1 MKLKSE
7 VVNKIILKK
16 SFISLFFVF
25 VIYLSY
31 SNVLDTVAEDYT
43 EAGIERSLITFAI
56 SRSLNGVI
64 SVAQGTE
71 VALSPAGVGLTF
83 APGQILDPVNDLI
96 ERFSWVVMVSGAS
109 LGIQRLFLEITS
121 SMFINVVL
129 TILVLLCILN
139 MWGVFA
145 KFNIQYIPASI
156 INKSLVLLVF
166 IRFSIP
172 VIALINE
179 GLYLSYLQPQ
189 FEEAQTKLENAS
201 SQIEQI
207 NESSRKK
214 VDVDDEGLLNQV
226 GQWMDQTKQS
236 LDIEQKMNSLKQA
249 ASDMSHQV
257 VNLIVVFVVQT
268 IIFPLLFLWLMIQG
282 AKGVIRNIS
291 V

>member
-7 VVNKIILKK
+7 VVNKIMLKK

-71 VALSPAGVGLTF
+71 VALSPAGVGITF

-121 SMFINVVL
+121 SMFINVAL
-129 TILVLLCILN
+129 SLLVLLCILN

-145 KFNIQYIPASI
+145 KFKIQYIPASI
-156 INKSLVLLVF
+156 INKSFVLLFF

-207 NESSRKK
+207 NASSRKK
-214 VDVDDEGLLNQV
+214 VDVDDEGLLGQV

>member
-1 MKLKSE
+1 
-7 VVNKIILKK
+7 VNKTIVKNTSISCFIVFII
-16 SFISLFFVF
+16 F
-25 VIYLSY
+25 LSY
-31 SNVLDTVAEDYT
+31 SNILDSVAENYT
-43 EAGIERSLITFAI
+43 EAGIERSLITFAL

-121 SMFINVVL
+121 SIFVNVVL
-129 TILVLLCILN
+129 SFLAIFYLLNL
-139 MWGVFA
+139 WGSLS
-145 KFNIQYIPASI
+145 KFNVKFIPVSLV
-156 INKSLVLLVF
+156 NKSLVLLIF
-166 IRFSIP
+166 IRFSVP
-172 VIALINE
+172 VIALLNE

-189 FEEAQTKLENAS
+189 YSEAQSQLQNAS
-201 SQIEQI
+201 VQIKQI
-207 NESSRKK
+207 NESSRKSA
-214 VDVDDEGLLNQV
+214 DVDDDSLLNQV
-226 GQWMDQTKQS
+226 EQWMDRTKQS
-236 LDIEQKMNSLKQA
+236 LDIENQMNSLKQA

>member
-1 MKLKSE
+1 M
-7 VVNKIILKK
+7 NRTIIKK
-16 SFISLFFVF
+16 SIVSCLLLLFIF
-25 VIYLSY
+25 LSY
-31 SNVLDTVAEDYT
+31 SHVLDNVAENYT

-83 APGQILDPVNDLI
+83 TPGQILDPVNDLI

-121 SMFINVVL
+121 SIFVSGVL
-129 TILVLLCILN
+129 SILGILCILN
-139 MWGVFA
+139 MWRIFD
-145 KFNIQYIPASI
+145 KFKIKFIPVSI
-156 INKSLVLLVF
+156 INKSFVLLVF
-166 IRFSIP
+166 IRFSVP

-179 GLYLSYLQPQ
+179 GLFLSYLQPQ
-189 FEEAQTKLENAS
+189 FNEAQSQLENAS
-201 SQIEQI
+201 VQIREI
-207 NESSRKK
+207 NESSQKNI
-214 VDVDDEGLLNQV
+214 DVEGEGLLNQV
-226 GQWMDQTKQS
+226 GRWMDQTRQS
-236 LDIEQKMNSLKQA
+236 LDIEQQMNSLKQA

>member
-1 MKLKSE
+1 M
-7 VVNKIILKK
+7 NKTIAKNTSISCFIVFII
-16 SFISLFFVF
+16 F
-25 VIYLSY
+25 LSY
-31 SNVLDTVAEDYT
+31 SNILDSVAENYT
-43 EAGIERSLITFAI
+43 EAGIERSLITFAL

-121 SMFINVVL
+121 SIFVNVVL
-129 TILVLLCILN
+129 SFLAIFYLLNL
-139 MWGVFA
+139 WGSLS
-145 KFNIQYIPASI
+145 KFNVKFIPVSLV
-156 INKSLVLLVF
+156 NKSLVLLIF
-166 IRFSIP
+166 IRFSVP

-189 FEEAQTKLENAS
+189 YSEAQSQLQNAS
-201 SQIEQI
+201 VQIKQI
-207 NESSRKK
+207 NESSRQGA
-214 VDVDDEGLLNQV
+214 DIDDDSLLNQV
-226 GQWMDQTKQS
+226 EQWMDRTRQS
-236 LDIEQKMNSLKQA
+236 LDIENQMNSLKQA

-282 AKGVIRNIS
+282 AKGIIRNIS

>member
-1 MKLKSE
+1 M
-7 VVNKIILKK
+7 LKK
-16 SFISLFFVF
+16 SLISCFFVL

-31 SNVLDTVAEDYT
+31 SNVIDTVAEDYT

-121 SMFINVVL
+121 SMFVSAAL
-129 TILVLLCILN
+129 SFLVLLCVLN
-139 MWGVFA
+139 IWGVFD
-145 KFNIQYIPASI
+145 KYKIQYIPASF
-156 INKSLVLLVF
+156 INKSFVLLVF

-172 VIALINE
+172 VIALLNE

-189 FEEAQTKLENAS
+189 FDEAQSQLENAS
-201 SQIEQI
+201 SQIKQI
-207 NESSRKK
+207 NESSRKNT
-214 VDVDDEGLLNQV
+214 DVDGDGLLNQV

-236 LDIEQKMNSLKQA
+236 LDIEQQMDSLKQA

-282 AKGVIRNIS
+282 AKGVIRNIA

>member
-1 MKLKSE
+1 MRE
-7 VVNKIILKK
+7 VVNKTIIKN
-16 SFISLFFVF
+16 SSISCFLMLI
-25 VIYLSY
+25 IYLSY
-31 SNVLDTVAEDYT
+31 SNLLDTVAENYT
-43 EAGIERSLITFAI
+43 EAGIERSLITFAL

-109 LGIQRLFLEITS
+109 LGIQRLFLEMTS
-121 SMFINVVL
+121 SIFVNALLSILAFMCLLNV
-129 TILVLLCILN
+129 
-139 MWGVFA
+139 WGVLE
-145 KFNIQYIPASI
+145 KYKNKYIPVSF

-166 IRFSIP
+166 IRFSVP
-172 VIALINE
+172 VIALVNE

-189 FEEAQTKLENAS
+189 YSEAQSQLENAS
-201 SQIEQI
+201 VQIKQI
-207 NESSRKK
+207 NDSSRSNT
-214 VDVDDEGLLNQV
+214 DIEDGSLLSQV
-226 GQWMDQTKQS
+226 EKWMDQTKQS
-236 LDIEQKMNSLKQA
+236 LDIENQMNSLKQA

>member
-1 MKLKSE
+1 M
-7 VVNKIILKK
+7 NRAIIKK
-16 SFISLFFVF
+16 SIISCILFLIIF
-25 VIYLSY
+25 LSY
-31 SNVLDTVAEDYT
+31 SNVLDNVAENYT

-83 APGQILDPVNDLI
+83 TPGQILDPVNDLI

-121 SMFINVVL
+121 SIFVSAVL
-129 TILVLLCILN
+129 SILGILCILN
-139 MWGVFA
+139 MWGIFD
-145 KFNIQYIPASI
+145 KFNIKFIPVSI
-156 INKSLVLLVF
+156 INKSFVLLVF
-166 IRFSIP
+166 IRFSVP

-179 GLYLSYLQPQ
+179 GLFLSYLQPQ
-189 FEEAQTKLENAS
+189 FNEAQSQLENAS
-201 SQIEQI
+201 VQIREI
-207 NESSRKK
+207 NESSRKNIG
-214 VDVDDEGLLNQV
+214 VDSEGLLNQV
-226 GQWMDQTKQS
+226 GRWMEQTKQS
-236 LDIEQKMNSLKQA
+236 LDIEQQMNSLKQA

-282 AKGVIRNIS
+282 AKGVIRHIT

>member
-1 MKLKSE
+1 M
-7 VVNKIILKK
+7 NKTIVKNTSI
-16 SFISLFFVF
+16 SCFIVLI
-25 VIYLSY
+25 IYLSY
-31 SNVLDTVAEDYT
+31 SNLLDSVAENYT
-43 EAGIERSLITFAI
+43 EAGIERSLITFAL

-83 APGQILDPVNDLI
+83 TPGQILDPVNDLI

-121 SMFINVVL
+121 SIFVNVVL
-129 TILVLLCILN
+129 SFLAILYLLN
-139 MWGVFA
+139 VWGSLA
-145 KFNIQYIPASI
+145 KFNVKFIPVSLV
-156 INKSLVLLVF
+156 NKSLVLLIF
-166 IRFSIP
+166 IRFSVP
-172 VIALINE
+172 VIALLNE

-189 FEEAQTKLENAS
+189 YSEAQSQLQNAS
-201 SQIEQI
+201 VQIKQI
-207 NESSRKK
+207 NESSRKSA
-214 VDVDDEGLLNQV
+214 DVDDDSLLNQV
-226 GQWMDQTKQS
+226 EQWMDRTKQS
-236 LDIEQKMNSLKQA
+236 LDIENQMNSLKQA

>member
-1 MKLKSE
+1 
-7 VVNKIILKK
+7 VNKTIVKNTSI
-16 SFISLFFVF
+16 SCFIVLI
-25 VIYLSY
+25 IYLSY
-31 SNVLDTVAEDYT
+31 SNLLDSVAENYT
-43 EAGIERSLITFAI
+43 EAGIERSLITFAL

-83 APGQILDPVNDLI
+83 TPGQILDPVNDLI

-121 SMFINVVL
+121 SIFVNVVL
-129 TILVLLCILN
+129 SFLAILYLLN
-139 MWGVFA
+139 VWGSLA
-145 KFNIQYIPASI
+145 KFNVKFIPVSLV
-156 INKSLVLLVF
+156 NKSLVLLIF
-166 IRFSIP
+166 IRFSVP

-189 FEEAQTKLENAS
+189 YSEAQSQLQNAS
-201 SQIEQI
+201 VQIKQI
-207 NESSRKK
+207 NESSRQGA
-214 VDVDDEGLLNQV
+214 DIDDDSLLNQV
-226 GQWMDQTKQS
+226 EQWMDRTRQS
-236 LDIEQKMNSLKQA
+236 LDIENQMNSLKQA

-282 AKGVIRNIS
+282 AKGIIRNIS

>member
-1 MKLKSE
+1 M
-7 VVNKIILKK
+7 LKK
-16 SFISLFFVF
+16 TFISVFFVF

-71 VALSPAGVGLTF
+71 IALSPAGVGLTF

-121 SMFINVVL
+121 SMFINVAL
-129 TILVLLCILN
+129 SLLVLLCILN
-139 MWGVFA
+139 MWGVFD
-145 KFNIQYIPASI
+145 KFKIQYIPASI
-156 INKSLVLLVF
+156 INKSFVLLVF

-172 VIALINE
+172 VIALVNE

-201 SQIEQI
+201 SQIEKI
-207 NESSRKK
+207 NESSRSK
-214 VDVDDEGLLNQV
+214 VDVKDESILNQV
-226 GQWMDQTKQS
+226 GQWMEQTKQS
-236 LDIEQKMNSLKQA
+236 LDIEQQMNSLKQA